1 MSCVLE
7 MLRARCWPRVA
18 ALALTTIGVAAC
30 SGDASRFNES
40 PFASA
45 SVPEATGSI
54 AQQGAPVSRVES
66 RPLAPQPAPVPL
78 SATGTPGAPAG
89 SKSAVLQG
97 PTQARAN
104 AAAPDATRSVVRKPG
119 ANGNWSWDGG
129 TAITVAPGETV
140 DAIARRYGV
149 PASVIMQ
156 ANNIASP
163 AIIYPGQRLVIPRY
177 GQSPAAT
184 AAAPATRPASPVVA
198 AAPATAPAAA
208 TSPAGNAGVHVVA
221 TGDTLS
227 KIARRYNKPVNEIAK
242 ANNIQST
249 ATLNVGDRLVIP
261 GAQAP
266 AVKSSAP
273 AAVQAKPAPT
283 AAVKET
289 EPTQTAAAITPTPD
303 SLDKDAA
310 KLAEGTGALP
320 KFRWPANG
328 RVIAGYGPTPNGQQ
342 NDGINIALPENTP
355 VKAAEDGVV
364 AYAGN
369 ELKGYGNLVLVR
381 HPNGYVT
388 AYAHAKELLVK
399 RGDQVKRGQVIARS
413 GQTGN
418 VNAPQLHFE
427 IRKGAS
433 PLDPTRFLNGA

>member
-45 SVPEATGSI
+45 SFPEATGSI

-66 RPLAPQPAPVPL
+66 RPLAPQPAPGVPV
-78 SATGTPGAPAG
+78 G

-104 AAAPDATRSVVRKPG
+104 AAAPDATRSVVRKPA

-177 GQSPAAT
+177 GQSPEAI

-198 AAPATAPAAA
+198 AAPATAPAAS

-261 GAQAP
+261 GAQAAVKPNAP
-266 AVKSSAP
+266 AVGA
-273 AAVQAKPAPT
+273 AKPAPS

-289 EPTQTAAAITPTPD
+289 EPAQTAA
-303 SLDKDAA
+303 
-310 KLAEGTGALP
+310 
-320 KFRWPANG
+320 
-328 RVIAGYGPTPNGQQ
+328 V
-342 NDGINIALPENTP
+342 
-355 VKAAEDGVV
+355 
-364 AYAGN
+364 
-369 ELKGYGNLVLVR
+369 
-381 HPNGYVT
+381 
-388 AYAHAKELLVK
+388 
-399 RGDQVKRGQVIARS
+399 
-413 GQTGN
+413 
-418 VNAPQLHFE
+418 
-427 IRKGAS
+427 
-433 PLDPTRFLNGA
+433 

>member
-54 AQQGAPVSRVES
+54 VQQGAPVSRVES
-66 RPLAPQPAPVPL
+66 RPLAPQPAAVPL
-78 SATGTPGAPAG
+78 SATGTPRAPAG

-156 ANNIASP
+156 ANNITSP

-177 GQSPAAT
+177 TNAPVAA
-184 AAAPATRPASPVVA
+184 AAAPATRPA
-198 AAPATAPAAA
+198 APAAA
-208 TSPAGNAGVHVVA
+208 PVTATVPAPVAAGMPASNAGVHVVA
-221 TGDTLS
+221 SGDTLS
-227 KIARRYNKPVNEIAK
+227 KIARRYNKPANEIAK

-249 ATLNVGDRLVIP
+249 TTLNVGDRLVIP
-261 GAQAP
+261 RGP
-266 AVKSSAP
+266 
-273 AAVQAKPAPT
+273 
-283 AAVKET
+283 
-289 EPTQTAAAITPTPD
+289 PTP
-303 SLDKDAA
+303 AH
-310 KLAEGTGALP
+310 T
-320 KFRWPANG
+320 
-328 RVIAGYGPTPNGQQ
+328 
-342 NDGINIALPENTP
+342 
-355 VKAAEDGVV
+355 
-364 AYAGN
+364 
-369 ELKGYGNLVLVR
+369 
-381 HPNGYVT
+381 T
-388 AYAHAKELLVK
+388 A
-399 RGDQVKRGQVIARS
+399 
-413 GQTGN
+413 
-418 VNAPQLHFE
+418 
-427 IRKGAS
+427 
-433 PLDPTRFLNGA
+433 

>member
-1 MSCVLE
+1 MSWVLE
-7 MLRARCWPRVA
+7 RLRARCWPRVA

-40 PFASA
+40 PFSSA
-45 SVPEATGSI
+45 MTPEATGSI
-54 AQQGAPVSRVES
+54 AQGAPVSRVES
-66 RPLAPQPAPVPL
+66 RPLAPQPSQVQL
-78 SATGTPGAPAG
+78 SGTGNPGAPAG
-89 SKSAVLQG
+89 SKSAALQG

-104 AAAPDATRSVVRKPG
+104 AAGAPDASRSVVRKPTSH
-119 ANGNWSWDGG
+119 GNWSWDGG

-156 ANNIASP
+156 SNNITSP
-163 AIIYPGQRLVIPRY
+163 AIIYPGQRLLIPRY
-177 GQSPAAT
+177 TNAPVAA
-184 AAAPATRPASPVVA
+184 AAAPATRPASPAPVPASAPAPVA
-198 AAPATAPAAA
+198 AAMPA
-208 TSPAGNAGVHVVA
+208 SSAGVHVVA
-221 TGDTLS
+221 SGDTLS
-227 KIARRYNKPVNEIAK
+227 KIARRYNKAANEIAK

-261 GAQAP
+261 GAQAAVKPNAP
-266 AVKSSAP
+266 AVGA
-273 AAVQAKPAPT
+273 AKPGPS

-289 EPTQTAAAITPTPD
+289 EPAQTAAVIAPVPD
-303 SLDKDAA
+303 TLDKAA
-310 KLAEGTGALP
+310 TKLAEGTGALP

-388 AYAHAKELLVK
+388 AYAHAKE
-399 RGDQVKRGQVIARS
+399 
-413 GQTGN
+413 
-418 VNAPQLHFE
+418 
-427 IRKGAS
+427 
-433 PLDPTRFLNGA
+433 